1 MSGFLG
7 LPDANLAQAGNYA
20 MSQGGHK
27 FYQPRGGYGRG
38 ADAAVASGMAFLQA
52 ELEKIDPKIREPLTS
67 VTWQRDIVAKTG
79 GGWVE
84 YTSTYDVGYATSGA
98 NQNGIVGSA
107 TNAVPIVQVDMNKNL
122 FPTLTWMNVLK
133 VKFIDL
139 QKSKQIGRNLEDLMN
154 KGIRLNYNKTL
165 DMNVYTGFTDYGTT
179 GLVND
184 ANVTVTAVSTG
195 AGGSTAWNTK
205 TPDEILQDVNDMLVA
220 GWTASEYDMKGMPNH
235 ILITP
240 EAYAYIGLHKVS
252 QAADKSI
259 LEYLLENNIA
269 KRQGVDIT
277 IVPCRWCKGA
287 GAGSTDRAV
296 AYVNDEDMLYYDI
309 TVPNT
314 RAMTQPDLLQAA
326 YLTLYAAQF
335 GPVKFNYLQ
344 PVGYYDGI

>member
-7 LPDANLAQAGNYA
+7 LPDASMAQAGNFA
-20 MSQGGHK
+20 MMNGGGK
-27 FYQPRGGYGRG
+27 IYQPKGGYGKA
-38 ADAAVASGMAFLQA
+38 ADAAIASGMAFLTA

-84 YTSTYDVGYATSGA
+84 YTSTFDTSYATSGA
-98 NQNGIVGSA
+98 NQHGIVGSA
-107 TNAVPIVQVDMNKNL
+107 TNAVPIIQVDVNKNL
-122 FPTLTWMNVLK
+122 FPVLTWMNVLK
-133 VKFIDL
+133 VKFVDM

-154 KGIRLNYNKTL
+154 KGVRLNYNKTL

-179 GLVND
+179 GLLND
-184 ANVTVTAVSTG
+184 PNVTVTSVATG
-195 AGGSTAWNTK
+195 AGGTTAWNTK

-269 KRQGVDIT
+269 KRQGVDVSIE
-277 IVPCRWCKGA
+277 PCRWCKGA
-287 GAGSTDRAV
+287 GAGGTDRAM
-296 AYVNDEDMLYYDI
+296 AYVNDEDMVYYDI

-326 YLTLYAAQF
+326 YLTLYAAQM
-335 GPVKFNYLQ
+335 GPVKFNYFQ
-344 PVGYYDGI
+344 PVGYFDGI